1 MTLGADSTSHRR
13 VDCCNISSLCLA
25 TTSYCQIA
33 RQHCKMN
40 LDKQHE
46 MELVRML
53 IFTMLSNSFNFLH
66 FNEEEPFLCELKL
79 DSENCVSGDRYI

>member
-1 MTLGADSTSHRR
+1 
-13 VDCCNISSLCLA
+13 
-25 TTSYCQIA
+25 
-33 RQHCKMN
+33 MN

-53 IFTMLSNSFNFLH
+53 IFTMLSSSFNFLH

-79 DSENCVSGDRYI
+79 DSENCVSGDRYIWLTSKFAVTNWSDKEFLNQGGKSALIL